1 MTVTDT
7 SSKDYEP
14 FLVQKRSREQL
25 IDFEEGFNTGS
36 AGKIA
41 NETKSEAWKRGWAEV
56 QQ

>member
-25 IDFEEGFNTGS
+25 IDLEEGFNTGS
-36 AGKIA
+36 AGKIT
-41 NETKSEAWKRGWAEV
+41 NDTKSEAWKRGWAEA